1 MGIVTNSVIVK
12 ETNHVDFCCYKSEKM
27 GKITHGYGMVHDS
40 SDSSTIFKTAENQTV
55 VLNGAGDWLCR
66 FPPLTIHGKGIEVL
80 RISEFQS
87 NAHVRSVF
95 LS

>member
-1 MGIVTNSVIVK
+1 
-12 ETNHVDFCCYKSEKM
+12 
-27 GKITHGYGMVHDS
+27 MVHVS

-55 VLNGAGDWLCR
+55 VLIGAGDWLCR
-66 FPPLTIHGKGIEVL
+66 FPPLTIHGNGIEVL

-87 NAHVRSVF
+87 NAHVHFVF